1 MLEPCAVKV
10 ARTVLPGGKLERA
23 YLSDFYQ
30 PLEFQSPGWFDT
42 SMVNVHLFGNKQDCI
57 GWIVK
62 KYHDFEPVMVNLQ
75 RSFCLQFIWFKKI
88 LNKFYEFW

>member
-10 ARTVLPGGKLERA
+10 ACTVLPGGKLEKA

-42 SMVNVHLFGNKQDCI
+42 SMLNVHLFGNK
-57 GWIVK
+57 
-62 KYHDFEPVMVNLQ
+62 
-75 RSFCLQFIWFKKI
+75 
-88 LNKFYEFW
+88 